1 MAVLINKK
9 GLSAVIH
16 LTANATVNVTG
27 AVGVSDIAVGD
38 EVVTGATITQ
48 IWYGC
53 ANGGHWEI
61 KRGANTAAVVDS
73 TGYMD
78 FAGNGVTL
86 NKDATAA
93 TLVANLNTT
102 TTGFV
107 VIELTKNPTTS
118 VYA

>member
-1 MAVLINKK
+1 MAILINKK

-16 LTANATVNVTG
+16 LTANATVNLVGNSTTSDIATGDEVITG
-27 AVGVSDIAVGD
+27 AV
-38 EVVTGATITQ
+38 ITQ
-48 IWYGC
+48 IWYGS

-61 KRGANTAAVVDS
+61 KRGSNTAIVVDS

-78 FAGNGVTL
+78 FAGNGVVL
-86 NKDATAA
+86 NKDATAN

-107 VIELTKNPTTS
+107 IVEVTKQPVTS

>member
-16 LTANATVNVTG
+16 LTANATINVTG
-27 AVGVSDIAVGD
+27 NSTTSDIATGD
-38 EVVTGATITQ
+38 EVVAGASITQ
-48 IWYGC
+48 VWYGC

-61 KRGANTAAVVDS
+61 KRGSNTAVVADS

-102 TTGFV
+102 ATGFV
-107 VIELTKNPTTS
+107 VIELTKIPTTS